1 MQVVSVQVGD
11 GEHVGHPGLLP
22 LEGGVDHLALPPPG
36 DLRRGSPSK
45 DRAGDDQGL
54 AEPVG
59 AQPATNLPATAVKN
73 HRLLRRH
80 VHSKIHPRY
89 RRRLDLEVHSTPVH
103 TTVLGSNTLNE
114 KNSRTLVG
122 LEEAPTLQGG
132 VVRPVA
138 SVRETLI

>member
-1 MQVVSVQVGD
+1 MEVVSVQVGD

-36 DLRRGSPSK
+36 DRGRGSPSK

-54 AEPVG
+54 AEPVW

-80 VHSKIHPRY
+80 VHCKIHPRY
-89 RRRLDLEVHSTPVH
+89 RRRLDLEVHPAPVH

-114 KNSRTLVG
+114 KQAWTLVG
-122 LEEAPTLQGG
+122 LEESAALQGG

-138 SVRETLI
+138 SI